1 MGSGMQPLGLQKRH
15 MSCLWVLVFYLQY
28 FFLLWLH
35 ICFRKA
41 IGLRPDFD
49 IILAVILK
57 GN

>member
-1 MGSGMQPLGLQKRH
+1 MQPLGLQKH
-15 MSCLWVLVFYLQY
+15 LMSCLLVLVFYLQY
-28 FFLLWLH
+28 FFQRWLH